1 MILER
6 QVVGPTDPR
15 LGATGRTTGS
25 ARARSWR
32 LSGSRPRRRT
42 RGRTT
47 GTARTAREAGAHSRR
62 RGTGEPE
69 LPLAPGAAAA
79 RTTGAAR
86 TAGLKL
92 PVMVAVVTVAAPKD
106 HRAGKEQS

>member
-6 QVVGPTDPR
+6 QVVGLTDPR

-47 GTARTAREAGAHSRR
+47 GTARAAGAHSRR
-62 RGTGEPE
+62 RGAGEPE